1 MTSELLF
8 KYKIIVDMYETKSE
22 SRREWEFEAPMM
34 ASLKGV
40 GDELIIEQGKLKVR
54 KRIGIT
60 EYNNY
65 YLMQD
70 PVEYAVELTATR
82 NAVEGFEDTLF
93 LFKGVNYVSIENLK
107 GEIFLKYIVDSPF
120 ANGMATQSDL
130 KSQIRLKSNE
140 IDLKVSKNQIIS
152 AINLSPEEIKIQAEK
167 ISLEGYTTI
176 NDGFKIDLL
185 GNMTCNDA
193 TINGGLVVKDG
204 LYACLVF
211 QNVSDFDMFSNNYT
225 SIGGLVKAGYNQ
237 LGYWSGEPMTF
248 KYHRLPIMIPFSL
261 PKNFDVDYAEVKVEH
276 QSVNWLGVQFA
287 YGIAGNN
294 DYRDFYNSKVKNIE
308 LYINEMPPDTTSS
321 LSMHLTAGG
330 PSEDIESF
338 MTTRVTGAWNG
349 STTYNFANGL
359 RKVNSI
365 DVANYVQ
372 GIEDGVVA
380 IAPQKKTIDPGANDG
395 TGDWPESKEG
405 RESTALMKGTLYV
418 YGYLKMVN
426 NG

>member
-1 MTSELLF
+1 MTY

-22 SRREWEFEAPMM
+22 SRREWEFEAPMLS
-34 ASLKGV
+34 SLKGV

-60 EYNNY
+60 KYNNY

-70 PVEYAVELTATR
+70 PVETMLELVAVK
-82 NAVEGFEDTLF
+82 NPIPDFEDRIILF
-93 LFKGVNYVSIENLK
+93 SGVNYVSVEGLN
-107 GEIFLKYIVDSPF
+107 GEVFLKYIVNSPF
-120 ANGMATQSDL
+120 VDGLMTKADL
-130 KSQIRLKSNE
+130 KSE
-140 IDLKVSKNQIIS
+140 IKVLEQEITMKVTKGNIIS
-152 AINLSPEEIKIQAEK
+152 EINLTPGEARISADKIA
-167 ISLEGYTTI
+167 LEGYTTI
-176 NDGFKIDLL
+176 NDGFSIDEV

-211 QNVSDFDMFSNNYT
+211 QNVSDFDIFSNNYT
-225 SIGGLVKAGYNQ
+225 SIGGLVKAGYNR
-237 LGYWSGEPMTF
+237 LGYWSGEPITWG
-248 KYHRLPIMIPFSL
+248 YRRLPIMIPFSL
-261 PKNFDVDYAEVKVEH
+261 PENFDVEYAEVKVEH
-276 QSVNWLGVQFA
+276 QSVNWLGVEFA
-287 YGIAGNN
+287 SGIGGNSDIRN
-294 DYRDFYNSKVKNIE
+294 FYNSKVKNIE
-308 LYINEMPPDTTSS
+308 LYINNMPPDTTSS

-380 IAPQKKTIDPGANDG
+380 IAPQKKKLPKGSGDG
-395 TGDWPESKEG
+395 TSDWAESKEG

-418 YGYLKMVN
+418 YGYLKMVSN
-426 NG
+426 D